1 MPGLLIV
8 GMHHGAGEADVA
20 LAAAETLGA
29 EPVSLLEE
37 PAASPLIAARHRGE
51 TLDPQDL
58 IGMIAAAGE
67 DVVVSLGGGLLA
79 PVTPR
84 YSVRD
89 LAADVGLP
97 VVLAARIGRDAVALL
112 RLGAEACR
120 GAGLAVAAFVLT
132 GWPADPDRVQLDE
145 RALLGEISGKVPTAA
160 LGDPRGWDP
169 RAWIQTTPAP
179 EAGQAVV
186 AAGVVEAALDPY
198 DEWEMTP
205 TGDPRST
212 PRPRIMEAMLDII
225 AAEGPMRATRA
236 YALYNRASGGKKLTT
251 TARAP
256 LSSAVHWLG
265 QEKKIVLVGRDEIP
279 WQDDDIVRL
288 PDTPAVRVRELGPR
302 TLEEV
307 PLDEIAELMRRLR
320 SARGISG
327 ENDLKRAV
335 LSTYG
340 LIRMTAKAD
349 EYLGLAY
356 GLMAGAADSPPG
368 E

>member
-8 GMHHGAGEADVA
+8 GMHHGAREADVA
-20 LAAAETLGA
+20 LAAAEALGA
-29 EPVSLLEE
+29 EPVSLLDE
-37 PAASPLIAARHRGE
+37 PAASPLVAARHRGDS
-51 TLDPQDL
+51 LDPQDL
-58 IGMIAAAGE
+58 IGMVAAAGE

-79 PVTPR
+79 PITPR

-89 LAADVGLP
+89 LAVDIGLP
-97 VVLAARIGRDAVALL
+97 VVLAARVGPDAVALL
-112 RLGAEACR
+112 RLGSEACR
-120 GAGLAVAAFVLT
+120 GAGLAVAAVVLT
-132 GWPADPDRVQLDE
+132 GWPDTPDRLQLDE
-145 RALLGEISGKVPTAA
+145 RRLLEEVAGKVPAAA
-160 LGDPRGWDP
+160 LGDARGWDP
-169 RAWIQTTPAP
+169 GRWVGAGAAP

-186 AAGVVEAALDPY
+186 ASGVVEAALDPY
-198 DEWEMTP
+198 DQWEMTA

-212 PRPRIMEAMLDII
+212 PRPRIMEAMLEII
-225 AAEGPMRATRA
+225 AAEGPMRASRA

-251 TARAP
+251 IARAP
-256 LSSAVHWLG
+256 LSSAVHWLA
-265 QEKKIVLVGRDEIP
+265 QERKVLLTRHEDIP
-279 WQDDDIVRL
+279 WQDDDLVRL

-356 GLMAGAADSPPG
+356 GLMAGDADPG
-368 E
+368 

>member
-8 GMHHGAGEADVA
+8 GMLHGAGEAEVA
-20 LAAAETLGA
+20 RTAADALGA
-29 EPVSLLEE
+29 EAVTLLEGGSG
-37 PAASPLIAARHRGE
+37 SPLTAARHRGE
-51 TLDPQDL
+51 TPDPEDL
-58 IGMIAAAGE
+58 IAQIANAGE
-67 DVVVSLGGGLLA
+67 DVVVSLSGGPLA
-79 PVTPR
+79 PITPR
-84 YSVRD
+84 YTVRD
-89 LAADVGLP
+89 LAADIGLP
-97 VVLAARIGRDAVALL
+97 VVLCARIGADSVALL

-120 GAGLAVAAFVLT
+120 AAGLGVAALVLT
-132 GWPADPDRVQLDE
+132 GWPETPDRVQLDE
-145 RALLGEISGKVPTAA
+145 RRLLEELAGRLPVAVLGDARSWDPHAWLSTTAA
-160 LGDPRGWDP
+160 
-169 RAWIQTTPAP
+169 P
-179 EAGQAVV
+179 ETGQPVV
-186 AAGVVEAALDPY
+186 AAGRMEAALDPY
-198 DEWEMTP
+198 DEWEATP

-212 PRPRIMEAMLDII
+212 PRPRIMEGMLAII
-225 AAEGPMRATRA
+225 AAEGPMRAGRA
-236 YALYNRASGGKKLTT
+236 YALYNRASGGKKLTGI
-251 TARAP
+251 ARAP
-256 LSSAVHWLG
+256 LSSAVHWLA
-265 QEKKIVLVGRDEIP
+265 QERRIVLTRREEIP

-307 PLDEIAELMRRLR
+307 PLDEIAELMRRIR

-356 GLMAGAADSPPG
+356 GLMASPSPPG

>member
-20 LAAAETLGA
+20 LAAAESLGA

-37 PAASPLIAARHRGE
+37 TGSSPLIAARHRGD

-89 LAADVGLP
+89 LAADIGLP
-97 VVLAARIGRDAVALL
+97 VVLAARIGPDAVALL

-132 GWPADPDRVQLDE
+132 GWPGDPNRVQLDE
-145 RALLGEISGKVPTAA
+145 RALLGEVAAKVPTAA

-169 RAWIQTTPAP
+169 QAWVQTTAAAIGPHP
-179 EAGQAVV
+179 PQAVV

-205 TGDPRST
+205 TGDPRHT
-212 PRPRIMEAMLDII
+212 PRPRIMEAMLAIV

-236 YALYNRASGGKKLTT
+236 YALYNRASGGKKLTSI
-251 TARAP
+251 ARAP

-265 QEKKIVLVGRDEIP
+265 QERKIVMEDVPGQED
-279 WQDDDIVRL
+279 QIVRL
-288 PDTPAVRVRELGPR
+288 PDTPAVRVRSLGPR

-327 ENDLKRAV
+327 ESDLKRAV

-356 GLMAGAADSPPG
+356 GLMVRD
-368 E
+368 

>member
-8 GMHHGAGEADVA
+8 GMHHGAAEAEVA
-20 LAAAETLGA
+20 LAAAEALGA
-29 EPVSLLEE
+29 EPVSLLDESG
-37 PAASPLIAARHRGE
+37 ASPLVAARHRGD

-58 IGMIAAAGE
+58 IGMVAAAGE
-67 DVVVSLGGGLLA
+67 DVAVSLGGGLLA
-79 PVTPR
+79 PITPR
-84 YSVRD
+84 YTVRD
-89 LAADVGLP
+89 LAADIGLP
-97 VVLAARIGRDAVALL
+97 VVLAARVGPDAVAML

-132 GWPADPDRVQLDE
+132 GWPETPSRVQLDE
-145 RALLGEISGKVPTAA
+145 RRLLEEVAGKVPAAA

-169 RAWIQTTPAP
+169 QAWIQTTPAP

-198 DEWEMTP
+198 DEWEMTA
-205 TGDPRST
+205 TGDPRHT
-212 PRPRIMEAMLDII
+212 PRPRIMEAMREII

-251 TARAP
+251 IARAP
-256 LSSAVHWLG
+256 LSSSVHWLG
-265 QEKKIVLVGRDEIP
+265 QERKIVMEDVPGQED
-279 WQDDDIVRL
+279 QIVRL

-307 PLDEIAELMRRLR
+307 PLNEIAELMRRLR

-327 ENDLKRAV
+327 EHDLKRAV

-340 LIRMTAKAD
+340 LIRMTAKAE

-356 GLMAGAADSPPG
+356 ELMSGD
-368 E
+368 